1 MLHRVLGKQLYAE
14 GLLGSEKPRA
24 GQREKVTDNVV
35 ATEFLVDPKSK
46 VEDKGYDKAQQE
58 CERRLVSS
66 ELTQIEMGKREEK
79 EREKRFAFLHLPIF
93 GQGCPERG
101 YFRVKPSSE
110 VKVISQ

>member
-46 VEDKGYDKAQQE
+46 VEDKGYDKAYQE
-58 CERRLVSS
+58 CERRWVSS
-66 ELTQIEMGKREEK
+66 ELTQIEMGKRGEK

-93 GQGCPERG
+93 GQGC
-101 YFRVKPSSE
+101 S
-110 VKVISQ
+110 

>member
-46 VEDKGYDKAQQE
+46 VEDKGYDKAYQE
-58 CERRLVSS
+58 CERRWVSS
-66 ELTQIEMGKREEK
+66 ELKWGRGERR
-79 EREKRFAFLHLPIF
+79 REKSALHSCICQFLAKAVPD
-93 GQGCPERG
+93 RG